1 MNQPERTA
9 FVDTISATTAIK
21 TLVEDLRK
29 YAEWEFSQEPE
40 TYGQDAYRRHRRD
53 SLLFAA
59 DYIEKSL

>member
-1 MNQPERTA
+1 MNTEKQ

-21 TLVEDLRK
+21 ALAEDLRK
-29 YAEWEFSQEPE
+29 YANWEFELPSEVGGQE
-40 TYGQDAYRRHRRD
+40 AYKRNRRD